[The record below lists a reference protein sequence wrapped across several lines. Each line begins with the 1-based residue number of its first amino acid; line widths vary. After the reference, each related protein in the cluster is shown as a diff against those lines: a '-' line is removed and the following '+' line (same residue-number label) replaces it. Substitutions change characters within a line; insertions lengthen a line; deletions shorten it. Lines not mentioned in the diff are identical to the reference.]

1 MAADGIDIYTEPEK
15 DSVVAKFATTANPER
30 LEKHNYK

>member
-1 MAADGIDIYTEPEK
+1 MAANGIGIYTEPEK
-15 DSVVAKFATTANPER
+15 DSVGAKIATTANPER